1 MKPGYDILVVGAG
14 HAGCEAAL
22 AASRL
27 GCKVLLATISLEA
40 VAQMSC
46 NPAVGGTAK
55 GILVREVD
63 ALGGAQGLLTD
74 RSGIQFRML
83 NRSRGPAVQS
93 PRAQCDKR
101 LYAVLMKQLLE
112 RTPNLTLRQE
122 LVEELIVEGAA
133 GAGGGDAARFA
144 ERLAQL
150 RAGVRPEDLKIAAPA
165 ERSLRVI
172 GVRGSSGLVYTAG
185 AVVLTTGTFLRGL
198 IHQGPH
204 LSRGGRAGE
213 VAAMNLSASLE
224 ALGFELRRLKTGT
237 PPRLNGRTVDFS
249 RLEAQWGDEPPPAFS
264 FRTEKIERPRRACH
278 ITHTAPRTHQ
288 LIRDNLYRAPL
299 FTGQIQARGPRYC
312 PSVEDKVARFPEK
325 ESHQIFLEPEGLDTE
340 EIYVN
345 GLSTSMPP
353 EVQLEMVHS
362 LPGCEEAE
370 ILRFGYAIEYDMVP
384 PHQLAPAYATR
395 RAPGLFLA
403 GQINGTSGYEEAA
416 GQGLMAG
423 LNAALAVQTQ
433 GRESFILGRD
443 EAYLGILADDLVTK
457 EITEPYRLF
466 TSRAEYRLLLRQ
478 DNADRRLAA
487 HAKRFG
493 LLDQEA
499 LAAVE
504 RKQAGISAALA
515 YLRSHRQAGNPKTFW
530 DMLRMPEMTLQK
542 LGFQVQRGLTPI
554 FQRGLTPISGS
565 LEIGCLSPL
574 DPLDPSVAEALQIEA
589 KYEGYLQH
597 QRDQVERLKELEMR
611 AIPETLEYRQVSG
624 LGREAVEK
632 LCRHR
637 PRTFGQALRIDGVT
651 PADMSLLAV
660 YLAQQSRDD

>member
-1 MKPGYDILVVGAG
+1 MDLEYDVVVVGAG

-22 AASRL
+22 AASHM

-63 ALGGAQGLLTD
+63 ALGGAQGLITD

-122 LVEELIVEGAA
+122 MVEELVVAECESGETGSGRKGETEI
-133 GAGGGDAARFA
+133 FA
-144 ERLAQL
+144 ERLRAL
-150 RAGVRPEDLKIAAPA
+150 REGVRPEGLGIGAPA
-165 ERSLRVI
+165 ERALRVV

-249 RLEAQWGDEPPPAFS
+249 RLEAQWGDEPPPPFS

-278 ITHTAPRTHQ
+278 ITHTTARTHQ
-288 LIRDNLYRAPL
+288 IIRDNLYRAPL
-299 FTGQIQARGPRYC
+299 FTGQIKSRGPRYC

-345 GLSTSMPP
+345 GLSTSLPP
-353 EVQLEMVHS
+353 EVQLEMVRS
-362 LPGCEEAE
+362 VPGCEEAQ

-384 PHQLAPAYATR
+384 PHQITPTYATR
-395 RAPGLFLA
+395 RAPGLYLA

-423 LNAALAVQTQ
+423 LNAALEVRTQ

-443 EAYLGILADDLVTK
+443 EAYLGIMADDLVTK

-493 LLDQEA
+493 LLDREA

-504 RKQAGISAALA
+504 QKQASVNALIE
-515 YLRSHRQAGNPKTFW
+515 YLRSHRQQGNPKTFW
-530 DMLRMPEMTLQK
+530 DMLRMPEMTLER
-542 LGFQVQRGLTPI
+542 LGFQVERGQTSNP
-554 FQRGLTPISGS
+554 QTAGNW
-565 LEIGCLSPL
+565 CQSPL
-574 DPLDPSVAEALQIEA
+574 DPSIAEAVQIEA
-589 KYEGYLQH
+589 KYEGYLQR
-597 QRDQVERLKELEMR
+597 QREQAEQLKELEAR
-611 AIPETLEYRQVSG
+611 TIPEALEYKQVSG

-632 LCRHR
+632 LSKHR

-660 YLAQQSRDD
+660 YLTQRGL